1 MTEDLWTKCE
11 GVVYKYLND
20 CAALFVKCRKLSKFD
35 VMPLNFEFIRWN
47 FFLCAQPNQYH
58 CNVSINVTL
67 TGRFITVIKAFD
79 LAVCYLLS
87 AVMDIASHLEQR
99 LRKDKTLNYPPM

>member
-1 MTEDLWTKCE
+1 MLDRCMIFYFQVPEDLWTKCE

-35 VMPLNFEFIRWN
+35 VMTLNFEFIQWN

-58 CNVSINVTL
+58 CNFSINVT
-67 TGRFITVIKAFD
+67 
-79 LAVCYLLS
+79 
-87 AVMDIASHLEQR
+87 
-99 LRKDKTLNYPPM
+99 